1 MPVYLEGAL
10 IGLALA
16 AFLVLAEY
24 VVIRKGARDRAA
36 RLHRKPEIDPS
47 EASRMR
53 SIMAFAILLP
63 PGFALAWW
71 VLWG

>member
-1 MPVYLEGAL
+1 MPVYVEGAL

-24 VVIRKGARDRAA
+24 VAVRKGARDRAA
-36 RLHRKPEIDPS
+36 RLHRKVEIDPS
-47 EASRMR
+47 ETSRMR
-53 SIMAFAILLP
+53 SIATFAILLP

-71 VLWG
+71 LLWG